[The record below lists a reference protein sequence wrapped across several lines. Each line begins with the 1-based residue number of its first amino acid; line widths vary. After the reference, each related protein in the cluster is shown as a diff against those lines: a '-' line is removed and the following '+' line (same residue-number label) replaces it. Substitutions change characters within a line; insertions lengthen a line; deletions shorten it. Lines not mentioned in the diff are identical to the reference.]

1 MQCNVMFLIV
11 MLCPAVPP
19 QLRGGGQHKNGTPH
33 KVFPA
38 LCAGL
43 CAPNF
48 KSVSAPVGWVTTL
61 LLLRLMMMMLM
72 MTTAARCS
80 ADIYRAG

>member
-1 MQCNVMFLIV
+1 MFLIV

-19 QLRGGGQHKNGTPH
+19 QLRGGGAQHKNGTPH